1 MAYRLSSLPRRFP
14 VGTKFV
20 IEGQSRG
27 EGQLRVSKRYLEF
40 PDGTFMRLPVQP
52 AGHEAARQRAPRKGV
67 HARAKSS
74 AKSSVKSSVKS
85 SAKPGGRRS
94 RNVSS

>member
-1 MAYRLSSLPRRFP
+1 MAYRLSSLPRRLP
-14 VGTKFV
+14 VGTKIV

-27 EGQLRVSKRYLEF
+27 EGQVRVSKRYLEF

-52 AGHEAARQRAPRKGV
+52 AGREATRQRAPRKAV
-67 HARAKSS
+67 HAR

>member
-27 EGQLRVSKRYLEF
+27 EGQVRVSKRYLEF

-52 AGHEAARQRAPRKGV
+52 AGREAARQRAPRKGG
-67 HARAKSS
+67 HAR

>member
-52 AGHEAARQRAPRKGV
+52 AGHEAARQRAPRKE
-67 HARAKSS
+67 ARAR
-74 AKSSVKSSVKS
+74 VKSSVKS

>member
-27 EGQLRVSKRYLEF
+27 EGQVRVSKRYLEF
-40 PDGTFMRLPVQP
+40 PDGTFMRLPVHP
-52 AGHEAARQRAPRKGV
+52 AGREAARQRPPRKE
-67 HARAKSS
+67 ARAR
-74 AKSSVKSSVKS
+74 AKSSVKS

-94 RNVSS
+94 RGASS